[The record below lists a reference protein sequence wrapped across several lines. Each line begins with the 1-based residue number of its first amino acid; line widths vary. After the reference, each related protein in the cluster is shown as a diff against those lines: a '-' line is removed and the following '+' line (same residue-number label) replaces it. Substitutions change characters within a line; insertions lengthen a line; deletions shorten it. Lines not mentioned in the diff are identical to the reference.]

1 MRKLALTVA
10 TAALAVLALT
20 GCGPNDEP
28 TAAGVAAG
36 QVASSVAGSTP
47 SPSPTHAPLA
57 RTTTSD
63 EDRPGTVLAKVADS
77 AKLGQILVD
86 AQGMTIYRYD
96 KDTINPSKSNCEG
109 SCLVKWPAVA
119 WTPGATIQGVD
130 PSLIGK
136 VIRADGTAQLTVAG
150 WPAYRFWHDKAPG
163 DVKGQGVGKTW
174 WAITAEGKRAREVS
188 VDRGSGY

>member
-10 TAALAVLALT
+10 IVAAALAGLT
-20 GCGPNDEP
+20 ACGPNDEP
-28 TAAGVAAG
+28 TAAGVVAG
-36 QVASSVAGSTP
+36 QVASSVAQA
-47 SPSPTHAPLA
+47 SPSPTASQEPLT

-63 EDRPGTVLAKVADS
+63 EDAPGTILAKVVDTP
-77 AKLGQILVD
+77 KFGQLLVD
-86 AQGMTIYRYD
+86 AQGMTVYRYD

-163 DVKGQGVGKTW
+163 D
-174 WAITAEGKRAREVS
+174 
-188 VDRGSGY
+188 